1 MNQHGLSRHIPEAV
15 KRRVRQECGFGCVV
29 CARLGVEYE
38 HFSPEFSKCTEH
50 RPEGIALLCPTCHLD
65 KTAGRLAPEQVAT
78 ARLRASRGGPNPL
91 WRTHFSGAR
100 ARLRLGNNVL
110 VGQRVGLSIGDQRL
124 LEVGVG
130 ADESE
135 TWTLTGVL
143 AHGEGSLVRFNN
155 NEVEMCRSSWDVE
168 MAGKTLTIRSAKGLV
183 ALQLSLEPHEIG
195 IERLALRWP
204 SGMSLDVEASGD
216 IVLDRLMHSEFRN
229 FASDIRL
236 MNVRVE
242 DGGPNVPIILVD
254 KHATNCMLSGV
265 TISDC
270 HTVCAGLVDIMK
282 IVDLRRFVSPD
293 CIAL

>member
-1 MNQHGLSRHIPEAV
+1 
-15 KRRVRQECGFGCVV
+15 
-29 CARLGVEYE
+29 
-38 HFSPEFSKCTEH
+38 
-50 RPEGIALLCPTCHLD
+50 
-65 KTAGRLAPEQVAT
+65 
-78 ARLRASRGGPNPL
+78 
-91 WRTHFSGAR
+91 
-100 ARLRLGNNVL
+100 
-110 VGQRVGLSIGDQRL
+110 
-124 LEVGVG
+124 VG